1 MTGHSEVAGTSSD
14 QYRQTRVCLSIEF
27 HLPGKC
33 RSIPYDQKASRREV
47 TAPQTLFNGT
57 RPACNFR
64 PTSLG
69 FERSGNTEITVFP
82 LSSVEVLDTPTSR
95 TLGELTAGEEA
106 VEDSV
111 GRVGQFTA
119 FSKS

>member
-1 MTGHSEVAGTSSD
+1 M
-14 QYRQTRVCLSIEF
+14 CLSIEF
-27 HLPGKC
+27 LLPGKY

-57 RPACNFR
+57 RQACNFR

-82 LSSVEVLDTPTSR
+82 PRSVEVLDAPTSR

-106 VEDSV
+106 LEDSV
-111 GRVGQFTA
+111 GRVGQFMA